1 MKTDWLCLQWSLN
14 IFKIITDNIGSRIVL
29 GTCLSRI
36 NTRIPLQSYGV
47 MLPKNKPSSFC
58 LKLFLTMDEF
68 RIILEYC
75 GLIKGDHLGTGKQKT
90 FGKDL
95 LLYDLVPGVYVVY
108 YYVGSLLHSSQY
120 LYLHKY

>member
-1 MKTDWLCLQWSLN
+1 M
-14 IFKIITDNIGSRIVL
+14 
-29 GTCLSRI
+29 
-36 NTRIPLQSYGV
+36 QSYGV

-120 LYLHKY
+120 LYLHKVPRISKMAYICNFCIDINSVICIKVMYR